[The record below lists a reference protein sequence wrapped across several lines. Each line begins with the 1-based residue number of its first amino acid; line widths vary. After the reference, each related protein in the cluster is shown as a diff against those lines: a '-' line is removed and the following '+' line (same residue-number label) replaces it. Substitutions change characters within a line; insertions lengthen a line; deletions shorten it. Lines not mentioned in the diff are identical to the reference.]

1 MNALLEPARLGD
13 LTLKNRIVMAPMTR
27 ARAGASR
34 IPNDVMAEYYSQRA
48 SAGFILTEATAVS
61 PQGIGY
67 ADTPGIWSR
76 EQVEGWK
83 KTTDAVHRK
92 GGLIFLQLWHVGRIS
107 DPVFLN
113 GELPV
118 APSAIAPK
126 GTVSHIRP
134 EKPFVVP
141 RALDRSE
148 IPIVIEAFW
157 KGARNARLAGFDG
170 VEIHGANGYLPDQFL
185 QSSTNRRADDYGGPI
200 ENRAK
205 FLLQVVDAAVSAWGP
220 DRVGVHLSPR
230 ADAHDMGDDDLKRT
244 FGYVARELGRRK
256 IAFIF
261 LRDAQGEGYLTPYLK
276 EQFGGTVVANQQ
288 LTPELAEALVRE
300 RKADLAAFGT
310 LYISNPD
317 LVERIGAGGPFNDT
331 NPSTIYAEGTTGYTD
346 YPFLPQLHETK
357 QPRDKT

>member
-13 LTLKNRIVMAPMTR
+13 LNLKNRIVMAPMTR

-34 IPNDVMAEYYSQRA
+34 VPNDVMADYYSQRA
-48 SAGFILTEATAVS
+48 SAGFILTEATVVT

-67 ADTPGIWSR
+67 ADTPGIWSH
-76 EQVEGWK
+76 EQIEGWK
-83 KTTDAVHRK
+83 KTTAAVHRR
-92 GGLIFLQLWHVGRIS
+92 GGFIFLQLWHVGRIS
-107 DPVFLN
+107 DPMFLN

-126 GTVSHIRP
+126 GNVSLVRP

-141 RALDRSE
+141 RALERSE
-148 IPIVIEAFW
+148 IPIVIEAFR
-157 KGARNARLAGFDG
+157 KGAQNAKLAGFDG

-185 QSSTNRRADDYGGPI
+185 QSSTNRRTDDYGGPI

-205 FLLQVVDAAVSAWGP
+205 FLLQVVDAAVSVWGP

-230 ADAHDMGDDDLKRT
+230 ADAHDMGDDNLKET
-244 FGYVARELGRRK
+244 FGHVARELGKRK

-276 EQFGGTVVANQQ
+276 EQFGGTVIANQK

-300 RKADLAAFGT
+300 KKADLVSFGT

-317 LVERIGAGGPFNDT
+317 LVERIRAGGPFNET
-331 NPSTIYAEGTTGYTD
+331 NPSTIYAAGAMGYSD
-346 YPFLPQLHETK
+346 YPFLPRLREAK
-357 QPRDKT
+357 